1 MLGWKVSS
9 WSSTSASSGHRRVLM
24 PMMPRGAHGA
34 VTGLYSLSRGVGT
47 SLGPL
52 LAGVAIQA
60 AGGDYRWTWLVCGAA
75 ILVSDPGHGPA
86 ARRPLV
92 PTDWPISQ

>member
-1 MLGWKVSS
+1 MALAAPLVGIGGGVTMSLPY
-9 WSSTSASSGHRRVLM
+9 ALLM

-52 LAGVAIQA
+52 A
-60 AGGDYRWTWLVCGAA
+60 AGRRHPGGRRDYRWTWLVCGAA
-75 ILVSDPGHGPA
+75 ILVSIPVMA
-86 ARRPLV
+86 PLR
-92 PTDWPISQ
+92 DEG

>member
-1 MLGWKVSS
+1 MSLPY
-9 WSSTSASSGHRRVLM
+9 ALLM

-52 LAGVAIQA
+52 LGRRGHPGGGRGLPLDVA
-60 AGGDYRWTWLVCGAA
+60 VCGAA
-75 ILVSDPGHGPA
+75 ILVSIPVDGPA
-86 ARRPLV
+86 ARSDA
-92 PTDWPISQ
+92 DWPVSQ